1 MVSAEEQVQ
10 IEAELAKRLLR
21 ADTNERRGLYGEVY
35 DEIYSMHLSRDP
47 ETLEFGASPMLI
59 PFLLRLADPGQS
71 VLDVGCGTGLM
82 AIELAR
88 AGRLVTGIDV
98 SRVALHKAR
107 SRGEGVRGLEF
118 TLVTGVNLPYGDA
131 VFNFA
136 YSIEVLEH
144 LHERDVKTHFTEI
157 RRVLSPGGRYWFL
170 TPNASASVSAADRFG
185 VSTPVDADVHLKEW
199 TYQELEPLLREIGFS
214 RIVVPFRV
222 HRALSVPAMPIR
234 LVSLAERL
242 RSPRL
247 HRYLGLG
254 GCSVVAVR

>member
-1 MVSAEEQVQ
+1 MISAEEQVR

-21 ADTNERRGLYGEVY
+21 ADTIERRKLYGDVY
-35 DEIYSMHLSRDP
+35 DEVYSMHLSRDP
-47 ETLEFGASPMLI
+47 ETLEFGASTIFI
-59 PFLLRLADPGQS
+59 PFLLRLSRPGQS
-71 VLDVGCGTGLM
+71 VLEIGCGTGLM

-88 AGRLVTGIDV
+88 AGRRVTGIDV
-98 SRVALHKAR
+98 SRVALDKAR

-118 TLVTGVNLPYGDA
+118 TLVTGVHLPYPAA
-131 VFNFA
+131 VFNCA

-144 LHERDVKTHFTEI
+144 LHEEDVKTHFTEV
-157 RRVLSPGGRYWFL
+157 RRILRPGGRYWFM
-170 TPNASASVSAADRFG
+170 TPTALASRSAPERFG

-222 HRALSVPAMPIR
+222 HRALSAPPMPIR

-242 RSPRL
+242 HSSRL

-254 GCSVVAVR
+254 VCSVVAVR